1 MRAFSLRKRGLCDLA
16 RGRGKAWPLSPPHQP
31 APAALRPSVLQAG
44 TQQRGHSVLGGLCLP
59 PFPSPGLSRW
69 PTCHRPWSL
78 RSLGAQPEAG
88 AVGSTLLVEKLS
100 APDFKS
106 WLCLT
111 GPLSWVALPP
121 PTGQP
126 APAQAVQRG
135 TTKAAPAD
143 ATQVSPLISHRRH
156 QPPARGGSSSEEPKY
171 LAPGEF
177 SL

>member
-69 PTCHRPWSL
+69 PTCHCPLSL
-78 RSLGAQPEAG
+78 RSLGPQPEAG

-100 APDFKS
+100 APDFRS
-106 WLCLT
+106 WPHLT
-111 GPLSWVALPP
+111 GPLSWVALSTSHWPASP
-121 PTGQP
+121 SPGHSERYHEGCTRRCHPGQSSDFTQE
-126 APAQAVQRG
+126 ASATCQRWQVLGG
-135 TTKAAPAD
+135 T
-143 ATQVSPLISHRRH
+143 QIS
-156 QPPARGGSSSEEPKY
+156 GSW
-171 LAPGEF
+171 
-177 SL
+177 